1 MSIEGPFVDRRN
13 FLKKSSA
20 LSVGAISLGTGSGP
34 VPEVEAQTN
43 VGFSKHLPGDDLV
56 CCDRTYATVAD
67 AIKSPPERIAYV
79 PGIYAGTRFVQPDYL
94 ATIDLDPGSTTYGQ
108 VIHRLP
114 MPFVGDELHHFGWN
128 TCSNC
133 HGTPNGSR
141 RFLVLPGIASSRI
154 YIVDTQNEKQ
164 PCLHKVISPEVIKQK
179 TGLSAPHTVH
189 CLATGEIMI
198 SMLGNANGDGP
209 GGFILLDEKF
219 DVKGRWE
226 QNADGMNFNYDFWY
240 QPRQNVMVSSEWA
253 APNTVAQGFKPADVA
268 AGKYGKQLHFWNW
281 KERSLMQSI
290 DLGEQGWIPLEV
302 RFLHNPD
309 SDQGFV
315 GAALSSKIWR
325 WWRQDDRWHAE
336 PAVSVENVIVD
347 GWSFPVPGLIT
358 DLVVSLDDRF
368 LYFSNWLHGDIR
380 QYDISDPTKPKL
392 TGQLYLGG
400 VLGRTPSVR
409 GKRLSGGPQM
419 LQLSYDGKRLYV
431 TNSLYSPWDNQF
443 YPDIKDAG
451 FYMLKIQCNT
461 DRGGLEIDDSLFVD
475 FGSEPLGAARAHEI
489 RFSTGDSTSDVWT

>member
-1 MSIEGPFVDRRN
+1 MNEEQTSVNRRR
-13 FLKKSSA
+13 FLRDTSTF
-20 LSVGAISLGTGSGP
+20 SLGAAA
-34 VPEVEAQTN
+34 VPIQALAAPFPATTDPRQQV
-43 VGFSKHLPGDDLV
+43 DDPV

-79 PGIYAGTRFVQPDYL
+79 PGIYAGTGIEQPDYL
-94 ATIDLDPGSTTYGQ
+94 ATIDLEPGSATYGQ

-128 TCSNC
+128 TCSSC

-154 YIVDTQNEKQ
+154 YIIDTQDEKQ
-164 PCLHKVISPEVIKQK
+164 PRLHKVISPEVVRQK

-189 CLATGEIMI
+189 CLATGEVMI

-209 GGFILLDEKF
+209 GGFILLDENF
-219 DVKGRWE
+219 EVKGRWE
-226 QNADGMNFNYDFWY
+226 QDAKGMNFNYDFWY
-240 QPRQNVMVSSEWA
+240 QPRHNVMVSSEWG
-253 APNTVAQGFKPADVA
+253 APNTVAQGFNPADVA
-268 AGKYGKQLHFWNW
+268 ANKYGKHLHFWDW
-281 KERSLMQSI
+281 EKRSLVQSI
-290 DLGEQGWIPLEV
+290 DLGEEGRIPLEV
-302 RFLHNPD
+302 RFLHDPA

-325 WWRQDDRWHAE
+325 WWRQENRWHAE
-336 PAVSVENVIVD
+336 PVISVESLVVD

-380 QYDISDPTKPKL
+380 QYDISDPSKPKL
-392 TGQLYLGG
+392 TGQLFLGG
-400 VLGRTPSVR
+400 VLGRAPTVH
-409 GKRLSGGPQM
+409 GKKLSGGPQM
-419 LQLSYDGKRLYV
+419 LQLSFDGQRLYL

-443 YPDIKDAG
+443 YPDIKENG
-451 FYMLKIQCNT
+451 SYMLKIKCNT
-461 DRGGLEIDDSLFVD
+461 ERGGLEIDDSFFVD
-475 FGSEPLGAARAHEI
+475 FGNEPFGAARAHEI